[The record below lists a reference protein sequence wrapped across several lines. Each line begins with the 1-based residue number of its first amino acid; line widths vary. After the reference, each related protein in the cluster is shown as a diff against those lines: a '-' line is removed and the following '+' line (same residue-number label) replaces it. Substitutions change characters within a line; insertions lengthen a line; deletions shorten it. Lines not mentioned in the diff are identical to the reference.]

1 MPYPKQE
8 NKPKRIPRP
17 KGTTELSNQYH
28 QGNITLDDIHNHIIT
43 HYINTDYRLNGI
55 KLNLEQFTMI
65 TNIPIAKVY
74 PYILQSQQLQY
85 NFLDDQDKQ
94 RLYGELLNSIL
105 NWSLKDR
112 LAVEQHVAT
121 LLSSQGNSYKP
132 FISGEVTKALKLMLD
147 SNASMLQVHQ
157 RFFGQNAPT
166 ITINN
171 TQVQNSLSVSD
182 AHMMIQSNQDIKPL
196 LEDSEARQQLYL
208 KHNLDTVP
216 EINANLQQG
225 IDTSREGLNF
235 NKVIMDSNMVE
246 KEGHID
252 RRAEELEIDLEQDS
266 I

>member
-8 NKPKRIPRP
+8 NKPKRIARP
-17 KGTTELSNQYH
+17 KGITELCNQYH
-28 QGNITLDDIHNHIIT
+28 QGNITIDDIHNHIIT

-85 NFLDDQDKQ
+85 NFLDQEDKQ
-94 RLYGELLNSIL
+94 RLYGELLNSVL

-157 RFFGQNAPT
+157 RFFGTNAPT

-246 KEGHID
+246 SEGHID

>member
-1 MPYPKQE
+1 MPHPKQE
-8 NKPKRIPRP
+8 NKPKRIARP
-17 KGTTELSNQYH
+17 KGTTELCNQYNN
-28 QGNITLDDIHNHIIT
+28 GNITIDDIHNHIIT

-65 TNIPIAKVY
+65 TNIPISKVY
-74 PYILQSQQLQY
+74 PYILQTQQLQY
-85 NFLDDQDKQ
+85 NFLDQEDKQ
-94 RLYGELLNSIL
+94 RLYGDLLNGIL

-121 LLSSQGNSYKP
+121 LLQSQGNSYKP

-171 TQVQNSLSVSD
+171 NNVQNTLSVSD
-182 AHMMIQSNQDIKPL
+182 AHMLIQSNQSIKPL

-208 KHNLDTVP
+208 KHNLDSVP
-216 EINANLQQG
+216 EINANMQTG

-235 NKVIMDSNMVE
+235 NQVIMDSNIIE
-246 KEGHID
+246 DQGHID
-252 RRAEELEIDLEQDS
+252 RRAEEYEIDLEQDS